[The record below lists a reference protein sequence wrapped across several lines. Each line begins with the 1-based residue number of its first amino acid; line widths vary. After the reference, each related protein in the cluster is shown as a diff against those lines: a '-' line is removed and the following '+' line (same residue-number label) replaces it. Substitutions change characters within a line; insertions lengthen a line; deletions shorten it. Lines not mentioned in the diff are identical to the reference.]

1 MPLCRVPPTCAC
13 WAFLLVLAAG
23 QPVRA
28 DEALLRADGCCG
40 DLEAR
45 VDDLEATGARKG
57 NRRMSLTISGL
68 ITWPVMA
75 WYDGAEGDTY
85 VVSNEIRRPRVRFA
99 GEAHVQDG
107 WTAGFAAEV
116 GSAPRPFAPMDQR
129 SYDPSSGTLEVRQFN
144 WSLKSTA
151 FGQLT
156 VGQLS
161 QATDGITEISLANT
175 GGVVTSS
182 LPIMLGYYERGWFLR
197 RDDGTLTG
205 LRFGDFLFRGRSDA
219 WGEGHRWTAVR
230 YDTPAFGGFT
240 LSGTWGE
247 NDLADIALRYAGEW
261 GRLRFAAGLGLT
273 RWRDQ
278 GPGDDSGCAMIPG
291 KRSDCWELGGSV
303 SVMDSGT
310 GLFANAA
317 AGYYADRLTSE
328 LYGNKTGIKDDE
340 SFVYAVAGI
349 ERQWSEMGKTTLF
362 AQIWHKQLGA
372 GVSYTGGLLDAAPLG
387 ALPFV
392 SGGDAT
398 VFGVS
403 AVQVLAEGVEVY
415 ASLNRTL
422 MQVETSAD
430 GTPAGAVTTGIR
442 PFDSLFGGMSVRF

>member
-1 MPLCRVPPTCAC
+1 
-13 WAFLLVLAAG
+13 
-23 QPVRA
+23 
-28 DEALLRADGCCG
+28 
-40 DLEAR
+40 
-45 VDDLEATGARKG
+45 
-57 NRRMSLTISGL
+57 
-68 ITWPVMA
+68 
-75 WYDGAEGDTY
+75 
-85 VVSNEIRRPRVRFA
+85 
-99 GEAHVQDG
+99 
-107 WTAGFAAEV
+107 
-116 GSAPRPFAPMDQR
+116 
-129 SYDPSSGTLEVRQFN
+129 
-144 WSLKSTA
+144 
-151 FGQLT
+151 
-156 VGQLS
+156 
-161 QATDGITEISLANT
+161 
-175 GGVVTSS
+175 
-182 LPIMLGYYERGWFLR
+182 
-197 RDDGTLTG
+197 
-205 LRFGDFLFRGRSDA
+205 
-219 WGEGHRWTAVR
+219 
-230 YDTPAFGGFT
+230 
-240 LSGTWGE
+240 
-247 NDLADIALRYAGEW
+247 
-261 GRLRFAAGLGLT
+261 
-273 RWRDQ
+273 
-278 GPGDDSGCAMIPG
+278 MIPG

-349 ERQWSEMGKTTLF
+349 ERQWFELGKTTLF